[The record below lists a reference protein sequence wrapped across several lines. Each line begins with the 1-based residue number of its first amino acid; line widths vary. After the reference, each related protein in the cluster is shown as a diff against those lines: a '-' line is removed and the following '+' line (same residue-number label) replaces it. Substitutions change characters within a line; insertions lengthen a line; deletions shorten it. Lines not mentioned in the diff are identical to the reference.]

1 MVKNWINM
9 EQPRLIPWT
18 PLTKPLSECT
28 VAMLSS
34 GGIAMAGDV
43 PFDQQGE
50 RDNPWW
56 GDPSYRR
63 LPSEASAEDVHFY
76 HLHVDVSDAQKDLNC
91 LLPLQRLSELAEA
104 GEISQAAPRHYSIMG
119 YNPQPHLL
127 LEETVPQ
134 IVADLRADGV
144 DALLLFPA

>member
-1 MVKNWINM
+1 
-9 EQPRLIPWT
+9 
-18 PLTKPLSECT
+18 
-28 VAMLSS
+28 
-34 GGIAMAGDV
+34 MAGDV

-63 LPSEASAEDVHFY
+63 LPSDASAEDVRFY
-76 HLHVDVSDAQKDLNC
+76 HLHVDASDAQKDLNC
-91 LLPLQRLSELAEA
+91 LLPLRRLGELAEA
-104 GEISQAAPRHYSIMG
+104 AEVGKVALRHYSIMG
-119 YNPQPHLL
+119 YNPQPHVL

-134 IVADLRADGV
+134 IVADLSDDRV

>member
-1 MVKNWINM
+1 MVKNWIKM

-18 PLTKPLSECT
+18 PLTKPLNECT

-34 GGIAMAGDV
+34 GGIALAGDV

-56 GDPSYRR
+56 GDPGYRL
-63 LPSEASAEDVHFY
+63 LPDGIKAEDIRFY

-91 LLPLQRLSELAEA
+91 LLPLQRLDELAQS
-104 GEISQAAPRHYSIMG
+104 GEIGKVAPRHYSIMG
-119 YNPQPHLL
+119 YNPQPRLL
-127 LEETVPQ
+127 LEKTVPQ
-134 IVADLRADGV
+134 IVADLRDDRV